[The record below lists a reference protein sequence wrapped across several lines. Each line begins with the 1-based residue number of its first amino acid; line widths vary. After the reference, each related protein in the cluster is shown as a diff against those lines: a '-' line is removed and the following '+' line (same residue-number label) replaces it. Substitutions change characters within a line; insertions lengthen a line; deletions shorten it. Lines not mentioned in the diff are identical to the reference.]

1 MITASTPNKETT
13 PNRKLKY
20 ENEDNST
27 NSKPKLSDFVTAQTE
42 VKSKE
47 KSSVSVFRTGSK
59 KKSVKKSE
67 KSKK

>member
-1 MITASTPNKETT
+1 M
-13 PNRKLKY
+13 LKY
-20 ENEDNST
+20 EKEDNST
-27 NSKPKLSDFVTAQTE
+27 NAKPKLSDFITAQTE